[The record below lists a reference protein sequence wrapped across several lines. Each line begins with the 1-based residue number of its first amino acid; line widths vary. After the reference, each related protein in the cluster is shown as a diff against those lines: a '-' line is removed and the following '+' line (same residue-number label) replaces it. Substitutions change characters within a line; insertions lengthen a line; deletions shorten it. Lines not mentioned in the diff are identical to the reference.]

1 MHKNNKSIKN
11 SLISIFVIS
20 LVAVFLITTIL
31 IGIVLKVNITNVLL
45 NKSIETAD
53 EVKDSI
59 EFILNNDSPNEV
71 ELLQNLVEKKAQKD
85 NIAYAVII
93 DNNMEAV
100 VHSDKEKIGKIYDDD
115 YTIDG
120 VKSGKIQTSKFY
132 ADVQKYWTYD
142 IMIPIEK
149 NGIKYGALDIGIP
162 ISGIET
168 VVNSFFKVQILLII
182 IAISI
187 IVLIL
192 IFVLNRTFSSMKY
205 IMSAIDNISNF
216 NLEKN
221 SDLERLSK
229 KKNEFGVISES
240 LINMSGKLRNLVL
253 TIKNNSDKVDEVSYE
268 LSDIT
273 NKNVRSIESVENS
286 ISEISKSAQSQSD
299 DIQNEVVEIHDL
311 SSEIDN
317 VNEKTNETSNKI
329 KNTSDLSERGMK
341 IVSNLLACS
350 DKNRFISEEIKNIV
364 DEVDKKAK
372 EISFIV
378 DTINDIADQTNLLAL
393 NASIEAARAGENGKG
408 FVVVAEEVKKL
419 AEETSKFTNEIRD
432 KINHVQQKSGQAV
445 DSVNENISVVDE
457 NSQAVLETNNIFK
470 KLSEDLLIINENMDN
485 VISYSKNMN
494 SKKDYILDISQ
505 NISAISEETSAST
518 DEIYTMVATQSE
530 EMKKIYTKVEN
541 LQSYSSDLNE
551 KVREFRL

>member
-457 NSQAVLETNNIFK
+457 NSQAVLGTNNIFK